1 VKRALSTGNRMFL
14 AGEIERPEAV
24 CKPVIQNAYLA
35 LVDEGYL
42 VREDGKLA
50 LAESFRK
57 SAAVGAIEGRIAG
70 YMEEVPE

>member
-1 VKRALSTGNRMFL
+1 M
-14 AGEIERPEAV
+14 